1 MPVQLSVNPNL
12 PAFAQYLTRTATFLR
27 VGEHQKEAAEEF
39 GQMLEQVEIGHRVED
54 ADPTDD
60 ELSNIVIIVEHLLAV
75 AMEGHAIAEVT
86 LNKAKSQP
94 AKIKNAQSVKRTEAA
109 G

>member
-1 MPVQLSVNPNL
+1 MENDKHKCNQHQNATLALTIAVPVQLSANPNL
-12 PAFAQYLTRTATFLR
+12 PAFAQHLSRTATFLR
-27 VGEHQKEAAEEF
+27 VGEHQKETAEEF

-75 AMEGHAIAEVT
+75 VMEGHAT
-86 LNKAKSQP
+86 G
-94 AKIKNAQSVKRTEAA
+94 R
-109 G
+109 